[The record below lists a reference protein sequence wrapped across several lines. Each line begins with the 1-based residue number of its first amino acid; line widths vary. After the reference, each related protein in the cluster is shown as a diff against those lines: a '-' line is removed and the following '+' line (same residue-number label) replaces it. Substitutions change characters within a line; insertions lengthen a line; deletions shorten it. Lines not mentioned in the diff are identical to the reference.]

1 MRKLYWKF
9 FNAFRKDTEK
19 DKRLTLAIKLIV
31 GSKPFNLHLYKLAM
45 QHSSVARVNKAGF
58 KESNERLEY
67 LGDAILGAVVADYLF
82 KKYPY
87 KDEGFL
93 TEIRSRMVNRESLNQ
108 LGRNLGLDKVVQFDS
123 SLRKESY
130 RTIYGNALEA
140 LIGAVYLDRGF
151 DFCKHF
157 IEQRLLG
164 PYFNLATLVNTVHN
178 YKSLLIEWAQKEN
191 RSLSFEIVGNEQE
204 QQNNKEFTAAVLL
217 DGETLATG
225 RGSSKKKAEK
235 DAARKACASLQ
246 LEDAP
251 ENPSHS

>member
-1 MRKLYWKF
+1 MRSLYWSV
-9 FNAFRKDTEK
+9 FNTLRKHSEK

-45 QHSSVARVNKAGF
+45 QHSSKATISQTGH

-108 LGRNLGLDKVVQFDS
+108 LGRQLGLDKIVEFDTS
-123 SLRKESY
+123 IRKESY

-140 LIGAVYLDRGF
+140 LIGAVYLDKGF
-151 DFCKHF
+151 DLCRAF
-157 IEQRLLG
+157 IEKRLLI
-164 PYFNLATLVNTVHN
+164 PYFNLDTLIRTVHN

-191 RSLSFEIVGNEQE
+191 RQLNFEIIHTD
-204 QQNNKEFTAAVLL
+204 QQKHNKEFTAAIILE
-217 DGETLATG
+217 GETFTTG
-225 RGSSKKKAEK
+225 KGSSKKQAEK
-235 DAARKACASLQ
+235 DAARKACNKLK
-246 LEDAP
+246 LEEEP
-251 ENPSHS
+251 ESKA

>member
-9 FNAFRKDTEK
+9 FNAFRKDTER

-45 QHSSVARVNKAGF
+45 QHSSVAKVNKSGY

-67 LGDAILGAVVADYLF
+67 LGDAVLGAVVADYLF

-108 LGRNLGLDKVVQFDS
+108 LGRNLGLDRILQFDN

-157 IEQRLLG
+157 IEKRLLF
-164 PYFNLATLVNTVHN
+164 PYFDLGTLIHTVHN

-191 RSLSFEIVGNEQE
+191 RQLSFEILGNEQE
-204 QQNNKEFTAAVLL
+204 LQNNKEFTAAVVLE
-217 DGETLATG
+217 GKAFTTG
-225 RGSSKKKAEK
+225 KGNSKKQAEK
-235 DAARKACASLQ
+235 DAARKACTK
-246 LEDAP
+246 LEL
-251 ENPSHS
+251 EKNNESS